1 MNVDKFDKIDRE
13 FDNSWSEKKKNAW
26 YNKYSTAKINL
37 PAKEMSKK
45 EWKEIQKLT
54 KEEEEKRKAKRSGR
68 GMILILIIVAIFLTI
83 ALLNSDF
90 IDSL

>member
-1 MNVDKFDKIDRE
+1 MV
-13 FDNSWSEKKKNAW
+13 SKKKV
-26 YNKYSTAKINL
+26 SHAKICL
-37 PAKEMSKK
+37 PAEPMSKK

-54 KEEEEKRKAKRSGR
+54 KEEEEKRNAKRSGR
-68 GMILILIIVAIFLTI
+68 SMILILIIVAIFLMI